1 MDFIRESKYEIYLK
15 RMKRYIISL
24 LSLFAVLNAYSEGF
38 VVKSG
43 TGVMADSRSNV
54 ILTNVAKD
62 LTIEFSSGSIDSTGC
77 RWYTYTTDPDSA
89 VVLKENEYSVDSAST
104 VLENVMMDCGY
115 IVEYG
120 DSTCSSGERCRSY
133 LWVAKYRGISSVT
146 WNNSEATCD
155 ELCLKIQPT
164 MYYVNSLGVRRPIV
178 RHLSYSYKDYT
189 LSDKF
194 KPDTTEFSDKTDAD
208 TMMCIPKPALDT
220 KITITDEL
228 VQKLGL
234 QFPAYTTELFKTTAP
249 KALPL
254 MRVDDKFEHEA
265 DPNHSTWSKDDDG
278 RIVLPFN
285 TDFSQALADTS
296 KFKSSSPITI
306 DLMSY
311 PNSSVS
317 PTGYVWEFVS
327 GERISEDDFAGSLRQ
342 YDSTVYA
349 YKFTDPGLHCVK
361 LTVASR
367 DSMTRCKSSSYACF
381 RVSESAI
388 YVPNAF
394 TPNGDGINDEFKVAY
409 RSIASYRCRIYD
421 QWGTKVYDSED
432 ITSGWDGTVYGSAA
446 SIGVYFYVIEAKGV
460 DGTSHNKKGA
470 VNLLRSK

>member
-1 MDFIRESKYEIYLK
+1 
-15 RMKRYIISL
+15 MKRYIISL
-24 LSLFAVLNAYSEGF
+24 LSLFTLMNAYSEGF

-43 TGVMADSRSNV
+43 SAIIADSRSNV
-54 ILTNVAKD
+54 VLATAAKD
-62 LTIEFSSGSIDSTGC
+62 LTIEFSSGLIDSTGC
-77 RWYTYTTDPDSA
+77 RWYTFTTSPDDAS
-89 VVLKENEYSVDSAST
+89 VLNPVEFSVDSSST
-104 VLENVMMDCGY
+104 LLKNVMMDCGY

-120 DSTCSSGERCRSY
+120 DSTCSAGERCRSY

-146 WNNSEATCD
+146 WSDDDVSCE
-155 ELCLKIQPT
+155 ELRLKIQPT
-164 MYYVNSLGVRRPIV
+164 MYYVNSLGVRRPVV

-189 LSDKF
+189 LSSDF
-194 KPDTTEFSDKTDAD
+194 KPDTTEFSDKSDAD
-208 TMMCIPKPALDT
+208 TALIIPRPVLNT
-220 KITITDEL
+220 KITIKDEL
-228 VQKLGL
+228 TQALGL
-234 QFPAYTTELFKTTAP
+234 QFPDYVTALYETTAP

-265 DPNHSTWSKDDDG
+265 DPNYSSWQKDSDG
-278 RIVLPFN
+278 RIILPFN
-285 TDFSQALADTS
+285 TDFAQALADTS

-311 PNSSVS
+311 PNPSVS

-327 GERISEDDFAGSLRQ
+327 GTNISEEDFAGSLRQ
-342 YDSTVYA
+342 YDSTIYA
-349 YKFTDPGLHCVK
+349 YRFADPGLHCVK
-361 LTVASR
+361 LTVTSSDTA
-367 DSMTRCKSSSYACF
+367 MKCKSSSYACF

-388 YVPNAF
+388 FVPNAF
-394 TPNGDGINDEFKVAY
+394 SPNGDGNNDEFKVAY

-460 DGTSHNKKGA
+460 DGTRHNKKGTI
-470 VNLLRSK
+470 NLLRSK